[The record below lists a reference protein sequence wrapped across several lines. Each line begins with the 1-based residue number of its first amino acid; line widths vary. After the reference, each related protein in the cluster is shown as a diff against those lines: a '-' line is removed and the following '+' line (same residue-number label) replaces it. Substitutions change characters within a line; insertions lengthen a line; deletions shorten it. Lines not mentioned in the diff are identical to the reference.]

1 MALDMEQRKEEF
13 LKAYGSRFACKKFD
27 TSREVSR
34 SDMEFILEA
43 GKLTPSSFGF
53 EPWKFLAIENK
64 ELKDKIFDTAPRLAT
79 AMKTADKVIV
89 ILAKNSS
96 ELRYSSG
103 YVNHMLRDVQKLNDS
118 QAKAVKEGFRKFQE
132 RESSSV
138 YDTMSIYHWSWRQSY
153 LPLATMITA
162 ASQIGVATC
171 PIEEYNEKEL
181 ERLLEDEGVLNRN
194 EYSVSVLLAVGYA
207 DPSIIRE
214 DFKRNYRE
222 DVIEWVE

>member
-1 MALDMEQRKEEF
+1 MTLDMGKKKEEF
-13 LKAYGSRFACKKFD
+13 LEAYRSRFACKKFD
-27 TSREVSR
+27 TTKKVSRE
-34 SDMEFILEA
+34 DMDFILEA

-53 EPWKFLAIENK
+53 EPWKFLVIDNK
-64 ELKDKIFDTAPRLAT
+64 ELKDKVFDTAPRIAT
-79 AMKTADKVIV
+79 AMKTADKVVV

-103 YVNHMLRDVQKLNDS
+103 YVNYMIKDVQKLNDS

-162 ASQIGVATC
+162 ASQIGIATC
-171 PIEEYNEKEL
+171 PIEEYNEKQI
-181 ERLLEDEGVLNRN
+181 ERLLEDAGVLNRN

-207 DPSIIRE
+207 DPSIIKE
-214 DFKRNYRE
+214 GHTKNYRD
-222 DVIEWVE
+222 DVIQWIE